1 MPNAKVLE
9 NKQAIVAALA
19 EKMSS
24 SASGV
29 LVDYKGINVAD
40 DTALRAQ
47 LRAAGVEY
55 TVVKNTLTL
64 RAAKQIG
71 LDGLEDVL
79 NGTTAMAVHPTD
91 AVLCAKMISDYAKK
105 NPKFV
110 VKAGFVD
117 GKVLSADGVKAL
129 ASLPPKEVLLAQ
141 VLGTMLAPVSG
152 LATVLNANIQG
163 LAIALNQI
171 AEKKSA

>member
-1 MPNAKVLE
+1 MPNAKTLQ
-9 NKQAIVAALA
+9 NKQAIVNELA
-19 EKMSS
+19 NKMTN

-29 LVDYKGINVAD
+29 LLDYKGINVAN
-40 DTALRAQ
+40 DTALRAE
-47 LRAAGVEY
+47 LRTAGVEY
-55 TVVKNTLTL
+55 TVIKNTLAL
-64 RAAKQIG
+64 LAARKAG
-71 LDGLEDVL
+71 LDDLEPVL
-79 NGTTAMAVHPTD
+79 KGTTALAVHPTD
-91 AVLCAKMISDYAKK
+91 AVLCAKKMTDYAKK

-117 GKVLSADGVKAL
+117 GQVITADGVKKL
-129 ASLPPKEVLLAQ
+129 ASLPPREVLIAQ

-152 LATVLNANIQG
+152 LASVLNATIQG

>member
-9 NKQAIVAALA
+9 SKQAIVEKLA
-19 EKMSS
+19 KTLTE

-29 LVDYKGINVAD
+29 LVDYRGINVAD
-40 DTALRAQ
+40 DTALRAD

-55 TVVKNTLTL
+55 SVVKNTLTL
-64 RAAKQIG
+64 RAAEKAG
-71 LDGLEDVL
+71 LTGLEEAL
-79 NGTTAMAVHPTD
+79 NGPTAMAVHPTD
-91 AVLCAKMISDYAKK
+91 AVLCAKKIADYAKK
-105 NPKFV
+105 HPNFV
-110 VKAGFVD
+110 IKAGFVD
-117 GKVLSADGVKAL
+117 GKALTPDEVKQL
-129 ASLPPKEVLLAQ
+129 ASLPSREVLLAQ

-152 LATVLNANIQG
+152 LATVLNATIQG